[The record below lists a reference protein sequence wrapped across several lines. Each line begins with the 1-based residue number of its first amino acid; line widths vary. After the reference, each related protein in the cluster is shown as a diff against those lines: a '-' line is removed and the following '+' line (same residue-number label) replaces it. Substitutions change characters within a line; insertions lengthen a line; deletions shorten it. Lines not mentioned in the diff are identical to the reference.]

1 MRLRRVAGLVSKDMK
16 STTIVAVGGFTS
28 NSGKTTL
35 MCELLR
41 ALPGWEA
48 IKMTR
53 GHYRSCG
60 RDPHA
65 CCVSHLL
72 GEEPSVRSGRAETF
86 APGKDTGRYWD
97 AGASNVHWAV
107 ATDAQVGPAVRRAL
121 ALVRSPGVLIEGN
134 SFLEFVEADFAV
146 MVARPDEP
154 KIKPSAR
161 RALAKTSA
169 LYLSSELA
177 GADVSVDEGFREWR
191 ERAGLGDVLGG
202 LPVYT
207 PSGLGRLVE
216 RIKSIGARVGA
227 KSFEAPKGRLT

>member
-1 MRLRRVAGLVSKDMK
+1 MK

-72 GEEPSVRSGRAETF
+72 GEEPSIRSGRAETF

-97 AGASNVHWAV
+97 AGAANVHWAV
-107 ATDAQVGPAVRRAL
+107 VTDAQVGPAIRRTL
-121 ALVRSPGVLIEGN
+121 GLVKSPGVLIEGN
-134 SFLEFVEADFAV
+134 SFLKFVEADFTV

-161 RALAKTSA
+161 RALAQASA
-169 LYLSSELA
+169 LYLSGEVA
-177 GADVSVDEGFREWR
+177 GDDVSEADGVREWR
-191 ERAGLGDVLGG
+191 ERTGLGEALES

-207 PSGLGRLVE
+207 PASLGRLVE
-216 RIKSIGARVGA
+216 RIKAIGARA
-227 KSFEAPKGRLT
+227 AA